1 MNIKINADEEAII
14 KLALSDYTDKLVG
27 TGSTYNTIVSI
38 LNKIN
43 DAGIVKA
50 ERTPKVLV
58 RKQYMFS
65 FVGGGW
71 NTVWAKT
78 LPGAKRQALLEYGDD
93 DGLNVELD
101 SVHLATESG
110 LQSAMSLFY

>member
-14 KLALSDYTDKLVG
+14 KLALSDYTDNLVG
-27 TGSTYNTIVSI
+27 TGSTYNTIVGI

-65 FVGGGW
+65 FEGGGW

-78 LPGAKRQALLEYGDD
+78 LPGAKRQALLEYKDD
-93 DGLNVELD
+93 TGLNVQLD
-101 SVHLATESG
+101 SVHLATEKG

>member
-58 RKQYMFS
+58 RKQYMFT

-101 SVHLATESG
+101 SVHLATKSG

>member
-14 KLALSDYTDKLVG
+14 KLALSDYTDNLVG

>member
-14 KLALSDYTDKLVG
+14 KLALSDYTDNLVG

-58 RKQYMFS
+58 RKQYMFT

-93 DGLNVELD
+93 DGLNVKLD

>member
-93 DGLNVELD
+93 DGLNVKLD

>member
-58 RKQYMFS
+58 RKQYMFT

-101 SVHLATESG
+101 SVHLTTESG

>member
-93 DGLNVELD
+93 DGLNVQLD

>member
-14 KLALSDYTDKLVG
+14 KLALSEYTDNLVG
-27 TGSTYNTIVSI
+27 KGSTYNTIVGI

-50 ERTPKVLV
+50 ERQPKVLV
-58 RKQYMFS
+58 YKQYMFS
-65 FVGGGW
+65 FEEGGF

-78 LPGAKRQALLEYGDD
+78 LPGAKRQALLEYKDYD
-93 DGLNVELD
+93 LTVRLD
-101 SVHLATESG
+101 SVHLVTKKG
-110 LQSAMSLFY
+110 LDSALSLFH

>member
-78 LPGAKRQALLEYGDD
+78 LPGAKRQALLEYKDD
-93 DGLNVELD
+93 SLNVELD

-110 LQSAMSLFY
+110 LQSAMSLFH

>member
-1 MNIKINADEEAII
+1 MNIKITAAEETII
-14 KLALSDYTDKLVG
+14 KDALTDYQNTLVG
-27 TGSTYNTIVSI
+27 LGVKYNTIVSI

-58 RKQYMFS
+58 SKQYMFS
-65 FVGGGW
+65 FEDGGW

-78 LPGAKRQALLEYGDD
+78 LPGAKRQALLEYKDSD
-93 DGLNVELD
+93 QLNVRLD
-101 SVHLATESG
+101 SVHLATDKG
-110 LQSAMSLFY
+110 LKSAMSLFY

>member
-1 MNIKINADEEAII
+1 MNIKITAAEEAII
-14 KLALSDYTDKLVG
+14 KDALTDYTNNLVG
-27 TGSTYNTIVSI
+27 RGSTYNTIVGI

-58 RKQYMFS
+58 RKQYMFT
-65 FVGGGW
+65 FENGGW

-78 LPGAKRQALLEYGDD
+78 LPGARRQALLEYKDSD
-93 DGLNVELD
+93 LNVRMD
-101 SVHLATESG
+101 SVHLATKKG
-110 LQSAMSLFY
+110 LDSAMSLFY